1 MVLSSLSSSSTLY
14 AFYYFIDDDIFR
26 NDVLQKPRNY
36 FLINLAIT
44 DLGLLL
50 TNSSL
55 HAISSFKR
63 RWIFGQAGIAIQ

>member
-1 MVLSSLSSSSTLY
+1 MHEREREFSH
-14 AFYYFIDDDIFR
+14 IEFR

-50 TNSSL
+50 TNNSM
-55 HAISSFKR
+55 HVISSFKR
-63 RWIFGQAGIAIQ
+63 QWIFGQAGRKYRRDLTTS